1 MLLKAYMLFICVLRL
16 CVLCIHKAKSYE
28 YRKTSFVEVLYCMDI
43 TCNII
48 EQLKSIRILFRK
60 YYFSTDEWLQII
72 SIQTILKSE

>member
-1 MLLKAYMLFICVLRL
+1 
-16 CVLCIHKAKSYE
+16 
-28 YRKTSFVEVLYCMDI
+28 MDI
-43 TCNII
+43 TCDII